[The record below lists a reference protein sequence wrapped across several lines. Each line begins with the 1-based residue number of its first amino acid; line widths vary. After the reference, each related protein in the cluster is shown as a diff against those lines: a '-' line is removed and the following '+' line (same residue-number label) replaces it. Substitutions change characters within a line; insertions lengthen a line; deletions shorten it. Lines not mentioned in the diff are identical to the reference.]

1 MILTGQYDSPFLRR
15 VAVSLPLLGFA
26 RRHDTRSV
34 FGAHRRA
41 LYPGRRRH
49 GCAGNRDR
57 SARILEARPAP
68 ITTACMLRYLQMTAP
83 APPRRTNTATSPPSP
98 STANPSRNFRPP
110 IRRTSSI
117 RGVSEVVLLSK
128 NELLFLKRAVAC
140 RAT

>member
-68 ITTACMLRYLQMTAP
+68 ITTAGMLRYLQMTDPDLALP
-83 APPRRTNTATSPPSP
+83 KKYPSLAALSEHCESLPEFQATYPPDVVYPR
-98 STANPSRNFRPP
+98 
-110 IRRTSSI
+110 
-117 RGVSEVVLLSK
+117 SE
-128 NELLFLKRAVAC
+128 
-140 RAT
+140 